1 MPPWSGA
8 ATGSAMAV
16 MSDSPTDGSTDTTA
30 IPSNRQVETE
40 IASLMAS

>member
-1 MPPWSGA
+1 MA
-8 ATGSAMAV
+8 A

-30 IPSNRQVETE
+30 ISSNRQVVTE